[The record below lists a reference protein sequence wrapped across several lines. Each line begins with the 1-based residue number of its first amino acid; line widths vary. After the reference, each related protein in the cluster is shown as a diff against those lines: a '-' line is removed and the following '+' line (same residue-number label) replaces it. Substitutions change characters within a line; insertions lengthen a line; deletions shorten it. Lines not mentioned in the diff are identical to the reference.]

1 MAINESFPMILIAIA
16 LCCLVVNTE
25 ARWMIG
31 NKLSWKRVIVVDQS
45 GKGDYKNIQE
55 AIDSVPSNN
64 VESVFIRVE
73 PGVYKEKVTVPEDKP
88 FIILSGRKT
97 ETTIITWNDNGDIWK
112 SPTVSILASDF
123 VGRYLTIQNTYGAG
137 AKAVALRVAGDRAE
151 FYACKIVSYQDTLLD
166 EQGRHFYNNCYIEGA
181 TDFICGNAVSIFQ
194 NCHIHSISTQNGAI
208 TAQHRTTPAEETGFF
223 FVDSKITGV
232 KSCTLGRPWGPYSR
246 VLFIRTYMSN
256 VVVPQG
262 WDDWGKPSMHSTVY
276 YGEYECYG
284 PGANRSGRVEWSRSL
299 TTEEAS
305 IISKDMI
312 DGKSWIKA

>member
-1 MAINESFPMILIAIA
+1 MAINESFPVILIAIA
-16 LCCLVVNTE
+16 FCCLVVNTE
-25 ARWMIG
+25 VRWMIG

-73 PGVYKEKVTVPEDKP
+73 PGVYKEKVTVPGDKP

-97 ETTIITWNDNGDIWK
+97 ETTIITWDDNGDIWK

-166 EQGRHFYNNCYIEGA
+166 EQGRHLYNNCYIEGA
-181 TDFICGNAVSIFQ
+181 TDFICGNAASLFRT
-194 NCHIHSISTQNGAI
+194 CHVHSTSSQNGAI
-208 TAQHRTTPAEETGFF
+208 TAQHRTTPTEETGFF

-262 WDDWGKPSMHSTVY
+262 WDDWGKPSTHSTVY
-276 YGEYECYG
+276 YGEYECFG

-312 DGKSWIKA
+312 NCKSWIKA

>member
-1 MAINESFPMILIAIA
+1 
-16 LCCLVVNTE
+16 
-25 ARWMIG
+25 MIG
-31 NKLSWKRVIVVDQS
+31 NKLSWKRVIVVDQL

-64 VESVFIRVE
+64 VESVFIRVG
-73 PGVYKEKVTVPEDKP
+73 PGVYKEKVTVPGDKP

-97 ETTIITWNDNGDIWK
+97 ETTIITWDDNGDIWK
-112 SPTVSILASDF
+112 SPTVSILASGF

-181 TDFICGNAVSIFQ
+181 TDFICGNAASLFR
-194 NCHIHSISTQNGAI
+194 NCHVHSTSIQNGAI
-208 TAQHRTTPAEETGFF
+208 TAQHRTTPTEETGFF
-223 FVDSKITGV
+223 FVDSKITGI

-262 WDDWGKPSMHSTVY
+262 WDDWGKPSTHSTVY
-276 YGEYECYG
+276 YGEYECFG

-312 DGKSWIKA
+312 NCKSWIKA